1 LGCGHHASA
10 DPAAAAHTAAACA
23 ARARQLR
30 REDGL
35 GDGKVDGLGAVRVRK
50 GSVGEVER
58 ARWAEQV
65 ACYAVVGDGGVPL
78 DFEVADGHAPRV
90 EADLHSPAAALGRQ
104 RDASELRRDRAVAL
118 LQALHDGAV
127 ARLHEAEHLQR
138 LRVRRRL
145 RVRVRMRVR
154 MHPLQLL
161 VQAPLLLSVRLLLL
175 VLLLQLE
182 LQLLLLEFADLALVE
197 LLLLRLRLRLVL
209 LERHLRLMPL
219 LLLVLHLL
227 LLLQVQL
234 PLDERRLRQNVFRH
248 ILCSVR
254 LR

>member
-1 LGCGHHASA
+1 M
-10 DPAAAAHTAAACA
+10 DPTAAAHTAAACA

-35 GDGKVDGLGAVRVRK
+35 GNGKVDGLGAVRVRK

-58 ARWAEQV
+58 ARWAEKV
-65 ACYAVVGDGGVPL
+65 ACDAVVGDGGVPL

-90 EADLHSPAAALGRQ
+90 EANLHTPAAALGRQ
-104 RDASELRRDRAVAL
+104 RDAAELRRDRAVAL

-138 LRVRRRL
+138 LRVRG
-145 RVRVRMRVR
+145 RMRMR

-227 LLLQVQL
+227 LLLLLVQL
-234 PLDERRLRQNVFRH
+234 PLDERRLRRNVFRH